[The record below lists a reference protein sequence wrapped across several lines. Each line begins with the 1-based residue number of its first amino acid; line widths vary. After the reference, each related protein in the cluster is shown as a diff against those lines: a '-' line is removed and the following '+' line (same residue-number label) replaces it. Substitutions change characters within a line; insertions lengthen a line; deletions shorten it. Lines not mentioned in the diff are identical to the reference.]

1 MKVLITGANGL
12 LGSKLC
18 EFFRNEGHQ
27 VVRMLRGNP
36 ERNTST
42 ELYWDPVAGKIDV
55 SSLEGMDAVVH
66 LVGETVAQRWTD
78 DAKQKIIQSRIKSTD
93 LLCRSL
99 AQLKKRPEVLIAGS
113 AIGYYGDRGQL
124 SVTEE
129 ASVGSGFL
137 ADLCV
142 KWETATKP
150 ATEAGIRTINMRTGV
165 VLSKEGGALSK
176 MLTPFQMGAGGILG
190 DGKQYMSW
198 IAMPDV
204 LNAVKFMIENKNL
217 SGPVNLVASNP
228 VTNQDFTKALGK
240 VLHRPTICPVP
251 APVVKLLMGQM
262 ADEMLLSGAKVLP
275 SKLESAGYKFKY
287 PFIEDGL
294 REAVSH

>member
-124 SVTEE
+124 SVTEAVAGNGLGGVHNRE
-129 ASVGSGFL
+129 KIGAALQYINYYSSG
-137 ADLCV
+137 
-142 KWETATKP
+142 
-150 ATEAGIRTINMRTGV
+150 
-165 VLSKEGGALSK
+165 
-176 MLTPFQMGAGGILG
+176 
-190 DGKQYMSW
+190 
-198 IAMPDV
+198 
-204 LNAVKFMIENKNL
+204 
-217 SGPVNLVASNP
+217 
-228 VTNQDFTKALGK
+228 
-240 VLHRPTICPVP
+240 
-251 APVVKLLMGQM
+251 
-262 ADEMLLSGAKVLP
+262 
-275 SKLESAGYKFKY
+275 
-287 PFIEDGL
+287 
-294 REAVSH
+294 